1 MNGRWARVI
10 CTVFSFPSVCP
21 YFVFL
26 RKNTN
31 FAVKTKQEYGNK
43 SKNQDN
49 GRRYRGA
56 SV

>member
-1 MNGRWARVI
+1 MNGRWASVI
-10 CTVFSFPSVCP
+10 CMVFSFPSVYP
-21 YFVFL
+21 YFVLL